1 MSDRAGLAVGLNAVI
16 LAVAEDSPQ
25 LLVVPDGTDGAALP
39 FGPFD
44 PHRHR
49 TFEIGLREWVSEQAR
64 FQLGFVEQLYTF
76 GDRGREA
83 PLADLPAPSE
93 ARIISVG
100 YLALTPDATER
111 PAGGGVWR
119 DWYRFFPWEDWRGGK
134 PALLTDQIEPAL
146 QRWIDEAEG
155 EGRRESRR
163 DRARITF
170 GIDGRG
176 WNEERCLD
184 RYELLYS
191 AGLVAES
198 GRDRD
203 GSTDETH
210 FGEAMA
216 SDHRRIVATALSRIR
231 AKIKYRPVIF
241 DLMPDRFTLSA
252 LQRTAEAVI
261 GYPLHKQNFRRAL
274 DRTGFVVGTGQMDA
288 ATGGRPAELF
298 RFRREALKEGPASG
312 IATPRLR

>member
-1 MSDRAGLAVGLNAVI
+1 MSDPGTIAVGLNAVI
-16 LAVAEDSPQ
+16 LTVSEDSPQ
-25 LLVVPDGTDGAALP
+25 LLVVPHADFGAALP

-44 PHRHR
+44 PIRHR
-49 TFEIGLREWVSEQAR
+49 TFEIGLREWVNEQAH

-119 DWYRFFPWEDWRGGK
+119 DWYRFFPWEDWRAGK
-134 PALLTDQIEPAL
+134 PPLLADQIEPAL
-146 QRWIDEAEG
+146 QRWIDTAEG
-155 EGRRESRR
+155 EGRREAR
-163 DRARITF
+163 RARARMAF

-184 RYELLYS
+184 RYELLYG
-191 AGLVAES
+191 AGLVAEAV
-198 GRDRD
+198 RDRD
-203 GSTDETH
+203 DPDEPVH

-241 DLMPDRFTLSA
+241 DLMPDRFTLSQ

-261 GYPLHKQNFRRAL
+261 GFPLHKQNFRRAL

-298 RFRREALKEGPASG
+298 RFRSDALKEGPASG